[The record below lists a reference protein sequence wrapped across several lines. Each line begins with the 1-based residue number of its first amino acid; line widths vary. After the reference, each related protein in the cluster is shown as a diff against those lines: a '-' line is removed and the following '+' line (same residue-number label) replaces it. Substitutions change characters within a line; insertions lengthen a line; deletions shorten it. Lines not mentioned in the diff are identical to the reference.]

1 MRWRQSAPAGSDVL
15 GARPQSSVARLFACR
30 PTSGRGKMSRRGT
43 PMAQQDV
50 SVQAL
55 TRDIIED
62 VYTGLNWAPDSW
74 LRPVFRPLT
83 WLGAYQFARLCSR
96 FDRDVAGSG
105 IASAMHS
112 MLLHFATTVEVSGA
126 EQVPP
131 EGPLLVLA
139 NHPGTFDSIFVSAM
153 LRRDDLQI
161 LAWGWPLLRRL
172 PATSRHMIYAT
183 DDPHQRMG
191 VFRAAIRGLKAGAA
205 VLIFPTSD
213 LDPDPD
219 AQPGS
224 VEAFQNWSPSVEMLL
239 KQAPAARVQ
248 IAIMSGVLVPRFL
261 RHPLARLPKSV
272 KSQRTVAELLQM
284 LQQLVLPRSLR
295 VVPRLSFGRPTT
307 LEELT
312 SGPGAPGI
320 YQGIVTEAETVLA
333 QHMAPPRPAPYR
345 LEGRPL

>member
-1 MRWRQSAPAGSDVL
+1 MVEVGGWDRVIGQL
-15 GARPQSSVARLFACR
+15 
-30 PTSGRGKMSRRGT
+30 
-43 PMAQQDV
+43 V
-50 SVQAL
+50 SVPAL
-55 TRDIIED
+55 RQDIIED

-74 LRPVFRPLT
+74 LRPLFRPLT
-83 WLGAYQFARLCSR
+83 WLGAHQFAKLCSR
-96 FDRDVAGSG
+96 FDREVTESG
-105 IASAMHS
+105 IVSAMHR

-139 NHPGTFDSIFVSAM
+139 NHPGTFDSMLVSAM
-153 LRRDDLQI
+153 LRRNDLQI

-191 VFRAAIRGLKAGAA
+191 VFRAAIRRLKAGEAL
-205 VLIFPTSD
+205 LIFPTSD

-224 VEAFQNWSPSVEMLL
+224 VEAFQHWSSSIEMLL
-239 KQAPAARVQ
+239 RHAPGTKVQ

-261 RHPLARLPKSV
+261 RHPLARLPESAKGR
-272 KSQRTVAELLQM
+272 RTVAELLQM
-284 LQQLVLPRSLR
+284 LQQLVLPRSLQ
-295 VVPRLSFGRPTT
+295 VMPRLSFGRLTT
-307 LEELT
+307 LEELAA
-312 SGPGAPGI
+312 GPGVPGI
-320 YQGIVTEAETVLA
+320 YQGIITEAEAVLA
-333 QHMAPPRPAPYR
+333 KHMAPPRPAPYR